1 MRARYEDLLTVA
13 RRRAED
19 SAGRVSTDPEQ
30 AGAGWTAVLAATRRQ
45 MTWLRFELR
54 IPDAGKPPSHGDPA
68 LMAVAQALGAAS
80 DLLAG
85 QDAVTAAVLDD
96 REALIAA
103 RAMVANIAS
112 TAAGS
117 ALGAMTSVGKRRRT
131 VEQRSLARQ
140 LRFARRELEPVV
152 AQQNGH
158 VLGALG
164 GLTAGMPSS
173 GTKVWEQ
180 IAYAAAHWERLNDEV
195 PARSLLTRDLR
206 SVTAQIRTAA
216 GHGRYLVRA
225 VGSSAERLG
234 FGDATILRLRRANTA
249 LRRSDA
255 NSIRTAAAWSRNV
268 SDLGGVTTVP
278 GEVAFSDLH
287 EAVRRAIGGPGGA
300 LRPAEELIPDRWTA
314 GALLE
319 AADELVHSAHQVA
332 LLQQRAVFDLVM
344 EGRLFIPR
352 LQAVRLD
359 PAYRQ
364 LTAAPVGKRQRTW
377 VRADR
382 IDFVPELTESLA
394 SVTELLGEA
403 ALVCRQLAD
412 TDDERRPTRLAAP
425 TKPGSPDRSRK
436 RRGVTSR
443 ADQPDTSPAVEL
455 P

>member
-1 MRARYEDLLTVA
+1 
-13 RRRAED
+13 
-19 SAGRVSTDPEQ
+19 
-30 AGAGWTAVLAATRRQ
+30 
-45 MTWLRFELR
+45 MTWLRFELS

-96 REALIAA
+96 RDALVAA
-103 RAMVANIAS
+103 RAVVANIAS
-112 TAAGS
+112 IAADS
-117 ALGAMTSVGKRRRT
+117 ALDAMTSVSKRRRT

-140 LRFARRELEPVV
+140 LRFARRELEPIV
-152 AQQNGH
+152 AQRNGN

-164 GLTAGMPSS
+164 GLTAGMPAT
-173 GTKVWEQ
+173 GTKIWEQ
-180 IAYAAAHWERLNDEV
+180 IAYTAAHWERLNDEV

-234 FGDATILRLRRANTA
+234 FGDATILRLRTANTA

-255 NSIRTAAAWSRNV
+255 SSIRTAAAWSRNV
-268 SDLGGVTTVP
+268 SDLGGVTTLP
-278 GEVAFSDLH
+278 GDVAFGELH
-287 EAVRRAIGGPGGA
+287 DAVRRAIGGPGGA

-319 AADELVHSAHQVA
+319 AVDELVHSSHQVA
-332 LLQQRAVFDLVM
+332 LMQRRAVFDLVM
-344 EGRLFIPR
+344 AGRLFIPR
-352 LQAVRLD
+352 LHAVRLD
-359 PAYRQ
+359 PAYLQ
-364 LTAAPVGKRQRTW
+364 LTAAPIGKRQRTW
-377 VRADR
+377 VRAER
-382 IDFVPELTESLA
+382 IDFVPELTTSLA

-403 ALVCRQLAD
+403 ALACRQLAD
-412 TDDERRPTRLAAP
+412 TDDERRPTRLEPP
-425 TKPGSPDRSRK
+425 TRPGSPDRSRK
-436 RRGVTSR
+436 RRAVASR
-443 ADQPDTSPAVEL
+443 PDQPDTGPAVEL